1 MQMYRCAKKVS
12 QLWVPD
18 DKTCYDK
25 IPILYKGVVQ
35 YVHQLTRKTYAWA
48 KKVPYSHNNFEQLIS
63 IDIKGTV
70 RYRLTPFPIKVETI
84 LHTISPEEIRVDN
97 LFRRA
102 SLIENGI
109 FSKKQLIKE
118 RERDLFRE
126 YIRDRAEPLHEATSA
141 NAQKLLELDQLGPL
155 DAYKRYEISL
165 KRLKDLNI
173 NGYNFQIDQ
182 PTINW
187 KEIFDGKWLKDQII
201 TVFGWP
207 WYILEK
213 IAILYAMVNFLLFLF
228 NVVIKFYNAFAIHK
242 AFVKQVSLTRILL
255 SGVFGIFSHTLTQL
269 IAEAQDLDD

>member
-1 MQMYRCAKKVS
+1 MKMYRCAKKDS

-18 DKTCYDK
+18 DTTCYDRL
-25 IPILYKGVVQ
+25 PNLYKGVVQ

-48 KKVPYSHNNFEQLIS
+48 KKVPCSHNNFDQLIS

-70 RYRLTPFPIKVETI
+70 RYRLTPFPIKVKTI

-97 LFRRA
+97 LFSRA

-109 FSKKQLIKE
+109 FSKEQLIKE
-118 RERDLFRE
+118 RERDLLRE

-141 NAQKLLELDQLGPL
+141 NAQKLLELDKLVLL
-155 DAYKRYEISL
+155 DAYKRYENSL
-165 KRLKDLNI
+165 KWSKYLNI

-187 KEIFDGKWLKDQII
+187 KKIYDGKWLKDQII
-201 TVFGWP
+201 TVFGWS

-213 IAILYAMVNFLLFLF
+213 IAILYAMVNF
-228 NVVIKFYNAFAIHK
+228 
-242 AFVKQVSLTRILL
+242 
-255 SGVFGIFSHTLTQL
+255 
-269 IAEAQDLDD
+269 